1 MIELENLSKGLWG
14 EMILKGISTRIERGT
29 VCGLVGSNGAGKSTL
44 LRCISGVYHPLE
56 GEVRIAGK
64 RVDITA
70 SAREKIFFLAD
81 DPYFPEGS
89 NMQRMA
95 KFYASYYPSFSQDT
109 FVKLCDGLHL
119 DPSKK
124 VSRFSKGMRMQ
135 AAVILALA
143 TRTPYL
149 LLDESF
155 DGLDPVV
162 RQAIRQLLC
171 SEVAERKLT
180 VIISSHS
187 LRELQDLCDQ
197 LLFLHQGKLLLDR
210 KTTELNSELLK
221 VQTAFD
227 TEYDRSI
234 FDGLDIVRYEKLGKI
249 ASLIIRGSKEQ
260 IKKELSKKKPVL
272 LDIMSLTLEE
282 IFTCEAEALGYS
294 FELTELTEDIK
305 K

>member
-1 MIELENLSKGLWG
+1 M
-14 EMILKGISTRIERGT
+14 
-29 VCGLVGSNGAGKSTL
+29 
-44 LRCISGVYHPLE
+44 
-56 GEVRIAGK
+56 
-64 RVDITA
+64 
-70 SAREKIFFLAD
+70 
-81 DPYFPEGS
+81 
-89 NMQRMA
+89 
-95 KFYASYYPSFSQDT
+95 
-109 FVKLCDGLHL
+109 
-119 DPSKK
+119 
-124 VSRFSKGMRMQ
+124 
-135 AAVILALA
+135 
-143 TRTPYL
+143 
-149 LLDESF
+149 
-155 DGLDPVV
+155 
-162 RQAIRQLLC
+162 
-171 SEVAERKLT
+171 
-180 VIISSHS
+180 IISSHS